1 MVPSFSSDLR
11 EGFVASHESL
21 GFLQGL
27 SSMLSN
33 WGCSMFTVESAS
45 CNTVLVTFPSSSM
58 LSLVLLDLF
67 LLTSSDLNGAELVCS
82 LSLLATVE
90 GSSDWVG
97 SDISLRLVQQAVVVV
112 MLVELS
118 CWCAA
123 LEVLGR
129 RNNFWP
135 ERGSHNC
142 LSASGFFGCSCNS
155 CESLWVRREKGG
167 RGGRRRRGERR
178 RGGGGKEEGG
188 RRKEEGRRGEGGGGK
203 EEGKEVGGEG

>member
-1 MVPSFSSDLR
+1 
-11 EGFVASHESL
+11 
-21 GFLQGL
+21 
-27 SSMLSN
+27 
-33 WGCSMFTVESAS
+33 
-45 CNTVLVTFPSSSM
+45 M
-58 LSLVLLDLF
+58 LSLALLDLF

-82 LSLLATVE
+82 LSLLTAVE

-112 MLVELS
+112 MLVELL

-135 ERGSHNC
+135 ERGSHSC

-155 CESLWVRREKGG
+155 CESLWGEEGEEEGGG
-167 RGGRRRRGERR
+167 RKEGEGGRKEGE
-178 RGGGGKEEGG
+178 GGGEEGGKEEGEEG
-188 RRKEEGRRGEGGGGK
+188 KVRRKEERG
-203 EEGKEVGGEG
+203 

>member
-1 MVPSFSSDLR
+1 
-11 EGFVASHESL
+11 
-21 GFLQGL
+21 
-27 SSMLSN
+27 
-33 WGCSMFTVESAS
+33 
-45 CNTVLVTFPSSSM
+45 M
-58 LSLVLLDLF
+58 LSLALLDLF

-118 CWCAA
+118 CWCAT

-142 LSASGFFGCSCNS
+142 LSTSGFFGCSCNS
-155 CESLWVRREKGG
+155 CESLWG
-167 RGGRRRRGERR
+167 
-178 RGGGGKEEGG
+178 EEGDG
-188 RRKEEGRRGEGGGGK
+188 GTRRKEEGRKEEGKKEEGRRGKEEGREKGRETG
-203 EEGKEVGGEG
+203 EEGKEVGGEGYIL